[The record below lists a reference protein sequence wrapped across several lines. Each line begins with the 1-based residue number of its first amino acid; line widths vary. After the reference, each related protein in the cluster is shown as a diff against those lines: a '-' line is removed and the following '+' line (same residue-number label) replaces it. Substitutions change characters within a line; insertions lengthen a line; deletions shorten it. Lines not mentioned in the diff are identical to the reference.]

1 MFIPKLPLPTDKIT
15 STVSVVGSSITS
27 SSVISP
33 SVISVFSVVVSSI
46 GTSSLPPVAHL
57 IYPTVISSSL
67 FNSSPFSYNLSV
79 PIVAKSLV
87 GCTNHLNSIAPS
99 PLKIQFAPHNAEIN
113 PNISLYV

>member
-15 STVSVVGSSITS
+15 SVV
-27 SSVISP
+27 
-33 SVISVFSVVVSSI
+33 SVFSSPFSSVVVF
-46 GTSSLPPVAHL
+46 SLVSPVAHL
-57 IYPTVISSSL
+57 IYPTVKSLSL

-87 GCTNHLNSIAPS
+87 GFTNHLNSIAPS